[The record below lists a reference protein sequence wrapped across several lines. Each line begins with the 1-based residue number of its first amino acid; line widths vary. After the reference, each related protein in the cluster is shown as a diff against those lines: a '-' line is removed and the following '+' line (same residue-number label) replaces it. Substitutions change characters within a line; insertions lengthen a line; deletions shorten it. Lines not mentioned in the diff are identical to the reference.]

1 MTLDTMEAA
10 TPTLLS
16 NEKLRTEVERL
27 ARHRNAGSIY
37 FALVRAGN
45 LEDSD
50 ESAARVL
57 QIYLGLVLKGAI

>member
-10 TPTLLS
+10 TPTISS
-16 NEKLRTEVERL
+16 NKELRAEVERL
-27 ARHRNAGSIY
+27 ARHRNVGSIY
-37 FALVRAGN
+37 FALVRAGD

-57 QIYLGLVLKGAI
+57 QIYLGLILKGAI